1 MTTMGRN
8 RSPPAGKL
16 RNKRQTK
23 KARVADPLEEERSCI
38 YVLVQDALAKE
49 FWFAIDLN
57 AANRKD
63 GCGGG
68 RAGAGLCARKLEMRY
83 PLQGVHLVTFGS
95 YMTLIYGLGGDILV
109 PDPSCCSLGRQK
121 ILRSIYFYDT
131 ANPARG
137 WVRGPDMIAT
147 RREPRHQVVDGKLC
161 VLGGIAFSDDELDCC
176 DQPRYVW
183 AEYLDLSLP
192 FSDWKWHPV
201 DVPPGDSGG
210 LLSEWK
216 SLSASKFPLMKGKF
230 DPQRH
235 VLAHIGWPQ
244 RITVCYDVHSK
255 LLSRVSDSGALS
267 SYSAHAMFV
276 DGDYVFIPDATAVL
290 AMGVFHDDKD
300 TRSAPWFQGFV
311 RGMYGNCGRLPPPR
325 FRGICPEDPDA
336 FLLVPIA
343 PFKYAT
349 VWSPDLKE
357 EPCDVR
363 LSVFTVS
370 PPASPR
376 LNSTTLR
383 ARFEV
388 SDEHLPLGLPLNVRV
403 LAAVAVLP
411 ASLSRHDLSMD
422 AVLTEAS
429 VEKGTSSM
437 ETD

>member
-23 KARVADPLEEERSCI
+23 KASVADPLVEERSCI
-38 YVLVQDALAKE
+38 YFLVKE
-49 FWFAIDLN
+49 ECVRDYPLEKQFWFAIDLN
-57 AANRKD
+57 AANRKA
-63 GCGGG
+63 GYGSG
-68 RAGAGLCARKLEMRY
+68 RAGTGHCARKLEMRH

-95 YMTLIYGLGGDILV
+95 YTTLIYGLGGAIKV
-109 PDPSCCSLGRQK
+109 PDPSCPSLVRQK

-137 WVRGPDMIAT
+137 WFKGPDMIAT

-161 VLGGIAFSDDELDCC
+161 VLGGVAVSDDELFCW

-183 AEYLDLSLP
+183 GECLDLSLP
-192 FSDWKWHPV
+192 FSDWKWHPL

-210 LLSEWK
+210 LLSEWE

-235 VLAHIGWPQ
+235 VLAHIGWSQ
-244 RITVCYDVHSK
+244 QITVCYDVHSK
-255 LLSRVSDSGALS
+255 LLRRVSDSGALS
-267 SYSAHAMFV
+267 SYVGHAMFV
-276 DGDYVFIPDATAVL
+276 DGDYVFIPDATAVV
-290 AMGVFHDDKD
+290 AIGVFHDHKD
-300 TRSAPWFQGFV
+300 ARSVPWFHGFV
-311 RGMYGNCGRLPPPR
+311 QGMYGNCGRLPSPR
-325 FRGICPEDPDA
+325 YIGPDGWPIIPEDPDA

-349 VWSPDLKE
+349 LWSPHVNRDQEKE
-357 EPCDVR
+357 KSCVVR

-376 LNSTTLR
+376 LHSTILR
-383 ARFEV
+383 ARLEV
-388 SDEHLPLGLPLNVRV
+388 SDEHLELGLPANVRI
-403 LAAVAVLP
+403 LAAVAV
-411 ASLSRHDLSMD
+411 AD
-422 AVLTEAS
+422 
-429 VEKGTSSM
+429 
-437 ETD
+437 